1 MYPIIILAVLL
12 VVPIAQAAPSQI
24 RVALVREATQLKLS
38 GRNFYCFSPSTPVT
52 DRSRFPKQAS
62 FIHYT
67 GAGFVVDGVFIQAPG
82 LECISGEGILTI
94 NTIPTQGH
102 VTLFPD
108 GRQTLAAVVTLPM
121 EQYLIGVLQGEVG
134 ENWPTEALRAQ
145 AIAARSYAM
154 TIMAARQGRPYDVVT
169 TPRDQVYDARVR
181 IPASLQ
187 AAVLD
192 TQGQVLRYKNQTL
205 RAFYHSC
212 CGGNGESLE
221 AVWQDLAPGKTP
233 PPFTPAVAQDPFC
246 RRAPYHRW
254 ELKMMD
260 GDLVQA
266 LKPRAPELASA
277 SQIVFQSD
285 ARGRVNDVALS
296 DGKTPIHM
304 SGNQLRKTLG
314 YDVLRSTR
322 FKVKRR
328 GHTMTFVGSG
338 FGHGVGLCQWGAKGM
353 AEKGKT
359 ATDILNFYYPG
370 AEIAK
375 AY

>member
-1 MYPIIILAVLL
+1 MFYVLL
-12 VVPIAQAAPSQI
+12 TALLLAASFVQAATPTI
-24 RVALVREATQLKLS
+24 RVALLREATELRLT
-38 GRNFYCFSPSTPVT
+38 GRNFYCFSPTTPESERT
-52 DRSRFPKQAS
+52 RFPKQAS

-67 GAGFVVDGVFIQAPG
+67 GAGFVIDGHFIQAPAID
-82 LECISGEGILTI
+82 CISGEGILTI
-94 NTIPTQGH
+94 NDIPTQGH

-108 GRQTLAAVVTLPM
+108 GQRTLSAVVTLPM

-154 TIMAARQGRPYDVVT
+154 SIMSARRGKPYDVVT
-169 TPRDQVYDARVR
+169 STRDQVYDARVK
-181 IPASLQ
+181 IPATIQ

-192 TQGQVLRYKNQTL
+192 TQGQTLRYNNQTL

-212 CGGNGESLE
+212 CGGSGESLD
-221 AVWQDLAPGKTP
+221 AVWQDLAPGKSP
-233 PPFTPAVAQDPFC
+233 PPFTPAVAKDPFC
-246 RRAPYHRW
+246 RKAPYHRW

-260 GDLVQA
+260 GDLVQS
-266 LKPRAPELASA
+266 LKSRAPELASA
-277 SQIVFQSD
+277 EQISFQMD
-285 ARGRVNDVALS
+285 AQGRMNEVSLGG
-296 DGKTPIHM
+296 GKAPVRI

-322 FKVKRR
+322 FKMNRH
-328 GHTMTFVGSG
+328 GHAVTFTGNG

-359 ATDILNFYYPG
+359 VDEILRFYYPG
-370 AEIAK
+370 SEIART
-375 AY
+375 Y